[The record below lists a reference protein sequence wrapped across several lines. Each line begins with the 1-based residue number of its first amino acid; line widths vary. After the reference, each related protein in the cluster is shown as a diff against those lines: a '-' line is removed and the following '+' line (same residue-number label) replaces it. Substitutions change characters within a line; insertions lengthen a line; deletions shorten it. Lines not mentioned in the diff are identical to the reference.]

1 MNLDKFKDLPRETL
15 LDLLDMAYKNF
26 RTIDG
31 LWFLEVEDAHG
42 VDAATEV
49 DTKVWERMAP
59 FEVRRLRR
67 VLHLDKQ
74 GIPGLV
80 EALENSMCWMSFAAE
95 SYVEQV
101 DEKRAVFRVQDC
113 LPQKARM
120 EQKIGL
126 FPCRDMEQRYLGSFA
141 RAVDPSIKV
150 SCGFS
155 PPDKPRGRLWCE
167 WWFEVE

>member
-15 LDLLDMAYKNF
+15 LDLLEMAYRNF

-31 LWFLEVEDAHG
+31 LWFLEVEEAQG

-49 DTKVWERMAP
+49 DSKVWERMAS

-67 VLHLDKQ
+67 ALRLEKE

-80 EALENSMCWMSFAAE
+80 EALENSMCWMSFAGE
-95 SYVEQV
+95 FQIEQV
-101 DEKRAVFRVQDC
+101 DEKRAVFRVMDC
-113 LPQKARM
+113 LPQKTRV
-120 EQKIGL
+120 EQQIGL
-126 FPCRDMEQRYLGSFA
+126 FPCRAMEQKYLSSFA
-141 RAVDPSIKV
+141 RAIDPSIKV

-155 PPDKPRGRLWCE
+155 PPDEPRGRVWCE
-167 WWFEVE
+167 WCFEIE